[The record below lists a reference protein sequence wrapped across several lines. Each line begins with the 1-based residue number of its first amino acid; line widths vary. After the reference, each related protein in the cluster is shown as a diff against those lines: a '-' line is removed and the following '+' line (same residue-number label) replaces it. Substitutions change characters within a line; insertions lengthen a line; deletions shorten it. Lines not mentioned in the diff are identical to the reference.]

1 MLSEVTFLP
10 LSSLSVRKKTDAFLA
25 ENGLRPAPLDCFAA
39 ILDDDE
45 KIVAGGGLDG
55 SVIKCVAVSAPA
67 RSEGATNRLVSALL
81 SEAQR
86 RGHSCVQLFTKPS
99 NEDIFRSLGFKTL
112 ASAPEAILME
122 TGGGLE
128 KYLKY
133 LEGLRRPGRNG
144 VIVMNAN
151 PFTLGHAYLVREAAA
166 LVDKLYVIPV
176 REDRSRFPYEER
188 LAMIRA
194 GVASLGDRVVVAE
207 GSAYS
212 ISAATFPTYFLKDL
226 SEATETQMLLD
237 LDLFCSHIAPALGAD
252 VRFAGSEPASDPLTA
267 RYNATMRRVL
277 GEHGIGFT
285 EIPRLKGS
293 NGRFIRASRVR
304 ELLDG
309 GRFRDAAALTP
320 ESSHPCLLADLAGR
334 ALRME
339 LDAPL
344 KPGLVCPASN
354 GAHSDMDYA
363 LMRRGIAAI
372 RPFFPKMALASDAEE
387 LRQLGLDAEK
397 AMLAATGGV
406 NTHRGAIFSLGLVLN
421 ASGRLA
427 EKPYTELF
435 IRKRV
440 AETARVL
447 FNNSLSD
454 SDLQKTHGREA
465 VRRYGVCGAREMALD
480 GYKDILAFSVPY
492 YAGIRREPFA
502 VQKTLIFLI
511 ANTDDT
517 CLIHRAGYE
526 RAEKLRDEAAEVF
539 GTVAHNGDDALT
551 ESLLTALC
559 RRFEAENA
567 SPGGAA
573 DMLSLTIFLDSITN
587 NTTSN

>member
-1 MLSEVTFLP
+1 MFDEVTFLP
-10 LSSLSVRKKTDAFLA
+10 LSSASVRKKIDAFLA
-25 ENGLRPAPLDCFAA
+25 ENGLRTAPLDCFAA

-55 SVIKCVAVSAPA
+55 SVIKCVAVSEAA
-67 RSEGATNRLVSALL
+67 RSGGASGRLMSALL

-99 NEDIFRSLGFKTL
+99 NEEIFRSLGFRTL
-112 ASAPEAILME
+112 ASAPEAVLME

-133 LEGLRRPGRNG
+133 LESLRRPGRNG

-166 LVDKLYVIPV
+166 RVDNLYIIPV

-194 GVASLGDRVVVAE
+194 GAAPLDDRVVVAE

-212 ISAATFPTYFLKDL
+212 VSAATFPTYFLKDL
-226 SEATETQMLLD
+226 SGAAQTQMLLD
-237 LDLFCSHIAPALGAD
+237 LDLFCAHIAPALGAE

-267 RYNATMRRVL
+267 RYNSVMRRVL
-277 GEHGIGFT
+277 GAHGIAFT

-293 NGRFIRASRVR
+293 NGRFIKASRVR

-320 ESSHPCLLADLAGR
+320 KSSRPYLLGDLAAR

-344 KPGLVCPASN
+344 KPGLVCPDSN

-363 LMRRGIAAI
+363 LMLKSIEAI
-372 RPFFPKMALASDAEE
+372 RPFFPKMVLAADAAH
-387 LRQLGLDAEK
+387 LRQLGIDAEK
-397 AMLAATGGV
+397 AMLEATGGV

-421 ASGRLA
+421 ASGRLV
-427 EKPYTELF
+427 EKPHTKL
-435 IRKRV
+435 IIQKRV

-447 FNNSLSD
+447 FDNPLNG
-454 SDLQKTHGREA
+454 SDLQQTHGREA
-465 VRRYGVCGAREMALD
+465 VRRYGVMGAREMALD
-480 GYKDILAFSVPY
+480 GYKDILAFSLPY
-492 YAGIRREPFA
+492 YSGIRREAFA
-502 VQKTLIFLI
+502 VQKTLLFLI
-511 ANTDDT
+511 STLDDT
-517 CLIHRAGYE
+517 CMIHRTGYE

-539 GTVAHNGDDALT
+539 GIVAHNGDDALT
-551 ESLLTALC
+551 ESLLTGLC
-559 RRFEAENA
+559 RRFAEENA

-573 DMLSLTIFLDSITN
+573 DMLSLTILLNSITK
-587 NTTSN
+587 TTSN